1 MYSGNISIIAD
12 ESHLEEI
19 DILCNFFGYKLQ
31 LKRSVDNEVYAAGHP
46 SLIEVSY
53 VLVEIQ
59 GINLKTEERDN

>member
-12 ESHLEEI
+12 VSHFEEI

-31 LKRSVDNEVYAAGHP
+31 LKRFVDNEVYAAGRP

-53 VLVEIQ
+53 VLVEIP

>member
-12 ESHLEEI
+12 VSHLEEI

-31 LKRSVDNEVYAAGHP
+31 LKRSVDNEVYVARCS

-53 VLVEIQ
+53 VLVEIP

>member
-12 ESHLEEI
+12 VSHLEEI

-31 LKRSVDNEVYAAGHP
+31 SQRSVDNEVYAAGRP

-53 VLVEIQ
+53 VLVEIP
-59 GINLKTEERDN
+59 GISFKTEERHN